1 MMSKGWTSPDGP
13 WNRKAAFLLLG
24 LLISSPMLIAISADS
39 PSDENLP
46 PSANAGQDISGVL
59 LNDIVM
65 LNGTLSSDEDID
77 NCTFLWSSTSHTSI
91 VINDPGSR
99 TPTFKVT
106 IVATLVF
113 ELKVT
118 DPEGLFDTDT
128 VNVFVD
134 ANLPPNAVMLSPGPS
149 GAVYIKGDPIE
160 FSANTS
166 SDPEGRPLTY
176 HWSSNI
182 TGDLS
187 SDQRYFTRA
196 LTTVGWRRI
205 TLNVSDLN
213 GGYDIEE
220 VEIRVRDPPS
230 APNAR
235 IRSMATTYN
244 KRAPIAFDASP
255 TTDADPGEVLN
266 FTWRTDIGQGR
277 VIGYGMLLQT
287 TLEEGLH
294 NITLNVTDLDGLSD
308 EDSITITVRNR
319 PPVAVI
325 EGPSV
330 VNVSEV
336 ARFSGTTSRDPDDD
350 ELTYSWDFGD
360 GRTGAGAQVDH
371 SWSMWGN
378 YDVRLTVDDG
388 SLIDHN
394 ATALFRIRINSV
406 PVANIELMEE
416 PLVGEYLP
424 ITANG
429 SYDED
434 GDRLSYRWDLNG
446 DGTFDAQGF
455 STGTV
460 FNEEGDYIIIL
471 EVSDGHAFSTTELEI
486 TVTYPN
492 QVPVADAG
500 GDRVIPL
507 VDDRGETDLDG
518 SLSYD
523 PDDDIN
529 GNGMIDG
536 NERDNLTYYWDL
548 DITKD
553 SDGDGIPDN
562 DRDRKGKVIRFVLNG
577 PGPVRVAL
585 NVTDRYGAW
594 DKDIIEIRGSYPP
607 EFTRVW
613 STPGER
619 SLVGLPVTF
628 EATARDQDRN
638 DVLTITW
645 YIEDITKTGAK
656 VSHTFDTPGNK
667 EIEVMVSDGHIEV
680 RSSLQVNVEDLPPPR
695 ITSPGNNSIVGDIVT
710 VRGTAREAAGLLITS
725 VEISIN
731 GGEWLKC
738 KGSLDWSTW
747 SYDWDTREGVVGSNT
762 IDVRIVVERS
772 GTVVYS
778 STRIYVEIEPEE
790 QEGIDVL
797 LIIVAAFIILFCIV
811 LIFIFTRKRRTLDIP
826 PPPVAG
832 PQMPAQFAP
841 PMQKMPEPAKA
852 PSTPRQAPPAPEKK
866 ENVVR
871 IKCPACMHVFAY
883 RDTGERPVHLVCDR
897 CGAKGVVD
905 SLPGDEREE
914 PKDEE
919 VPPEEG
925 EGGTDPIPIIC
936 PKCSGLFEISQRV
949 DRLSCPFCGA
959 EGDLDSDTERLI
971 EERFGPGPEKLT
983 LRCPKCREMFEIKEN
998 ASEIACPHCGV
1009 KGKI

>member
-1 MMSKGWTSPDGP
+1 
-13 WNRKAAFLLLG
+13 
-24 LLISSPMLIAISADS
+24 MLIAISADS
-39 PSDENLP
+39 PLDEGLP

-59 LNDIVM
+59 LNDVVM

-77 NCTFLWSSTSHTSI
+77 NCTFLWSCTSHSSI
-91 VINDPGSR
+91 VINDPGSI

-106 IVATLVF
+106 IVDTLVF

-118 DPEGLFDTDT
+118 DPDGQNDTDS

-166 SDPEGRPLTY
+166 SDPEGRPLTFT
-176 HWSSNI
+176 WTSNI
-182 TGDLS
+182 TGQLS
-187 SDQRYFTRA
+187 GERFFTRA
-196 LTTVGWRRI
+196 ISQVGWHMI
-205 TLNVSDLN
+205 TLNVSDPN
-213 GGYDIEE
+213 GGHDLEE
-220 VEIRVRDPPS
+220 VEIRVRDPPT
-230 APNAR
+230 APIAR
-235 IRSMATTYN
+235 IKSMASTYN
-244 KRAPIAFDASP
+244 KNEMIDFDASP
-255 TTDADPGEVLN
+255 TADPDPGEILN

-277 VIGYGMLLQT
+277 VIGYGMFLET
-287 TLEEGLH
+287 TLEEGVH
-294 NITLNVTDLDGLSD
+294 NVTLNVTDLDDLSD
-308 EDSITITVRNR
+308 EDSVTITVRNR
-319 PPVAVI
+319 PPIAVI
-325 EGPSV
+325 QGPSV
-330 VNVSEV
+330 VNVSET
-336 ARFSGTTSRDPDDD
+336 ARFSGALSSDPDDD
-350 ELTYSWDFGD
+350 ELSYRWDFGD
-360 GRTGAGAQVDH
+360 GRIGTGSQVDH
-371 SWSMWGN
+371 SWSMWGS

-388 SLIDHN
+388 SLTDTN
-394 ATALFRIRINSV
+394 STAMFGIRINSI

-434 GDRLSYRWDLNG
+434 GDRLSYRWDLDG

-460 FNEEGDYIIIL
+460 FNEEGAFTIIL
-471 EVSDGHAFSTTELEI
+471 EVSDGHAISTTELDI
-486 TVTYPN
+486 DVNYPN
-492 QVPVADAG
+492 EGPVADAG
-500 GDRVIPL
+500 RDRVMPL
-507 VDDRGETDLDG
+507 EDGRGETELDG

-529 GNGMIDG
+529 GNGIIDG

-577 PGPVRVAL
+577 PGPVKVAL

-594 DKDIIEIRGSYPP
+594 DRDIIEIRGSYPP

-613 STPGER
+613 STPGDR
-619 SLVGLPVTF
+619 SMVGLPVTF

-645 YIEDITKTGAK
+645 YIEGDTKTGAK
-656 VSHTFDTPGNK
+656 VSYTFSSPGNK

-680 RSSLQVNVEDLPPPR
+680 RSSLQVNVEELAPPR

-710 VRGTAREAAGLLITS
+710 VRGTAREAGGSLISS

-747 SYDWDTREGVVGSNT
+747 SYDWDTREGNVGPNT
-762 IDVRIVVERS
+762 IDVRVVVERS

-778 STRIYVEIEPEE
+778 SARIFVEIEPEE

-811 LIFIFTRKRRTLDIP
+811 LIFIFTRKRRTLDIQ

-852 PSTPRQAPPAPEKK
+852 PPAPRQAPPAPEKK

-883 RDTGERPVHLVCDR
+883 RDTGERPVHLICDR

-905 SLPGDEREE
+905 SLPGDEKEE
-914 PKDEE
+914 TKDKEGPPQEE
-919 VPPEEG
+919 TES
-925 EGGTDPIPIIC
+925 IPIIC
-936 PKCSGLFEISQRV
+936 PKCSGLFEVSERV

-959 EGDLDSDTERLI
+959 VGDLDSDTERLI

-983 LRCPKCREMFEIKEN
+983 LRCPKCREMFEIEEN
-998 ASEIACPHCGV
+998 ATEIVCPHCGV